1 MPAAFVAVAG
11 RLRYRQVVDFIE
23 AQIVAHD
30 LQPGDLLPTQAELAE
45 MVGVSLITV
54 RRALAELESSGRV
67 VRHQGVGTFVA
78 HPRIFA
84 EPGRSGGLLGTLV
97 EQGGEPRRVSTQVLD
112 LRAGVGATLVEL
124 GGARGGAPPPAP
136 PRGAGGPR
144 PTVANSLHIAL
155 TEKVWQIRR
164 LRLIDGKPMI
174 IEQALLPLSL
184 APDLGGRR
192 DELEGSL
199 YELLARDH
207 GLVDDHEEQYL
218 EVVTPHEREKR
229 QLALP
234 AHARGVRLRG
244 VSFTGAGVP
253 FDCFEQVY
261 PADGF
266 VFYFAGQTAR
276 QLIPTGDTPD
286 WGLAPVREGS

>member
-1 MPAAFVAVAG
+1 MSLLDSNGLRGTAARPGQEFRPAANS
-11 RLRYRQVVDFIE
+11 RLRYRQVIDLIE
-23 AQIVAHD
+23 AQIVAHE
-30 LQPGDLLPTQAELAE
+30 LQPGDLLPTQAELAD
-45 MVGVSLITV
+45 MAGVSLITV
-54 RRALAELESSGRV
+54 RRALGELERNGRV

-78 HPRIFA
+78 HPRIVA

-112 LRAGVGATLVEL
+112 LRVGV
-124 GGARGGAPPPAP
+124 
-136 PRGAGGPR
+136 PR
-144 PTVANSLHIAL
+144 PTVADALHIAL
-155 TEKVWQIRR
+155 GEKVWQIRR
-164 LRLIDGKPMI
+164 LRLIDDKPMI
-174 IEQALLPLSL
+174 IEQALIPLSL

-218 EVVTPHEREKR
+218 EVAAPQEREKR

-234 AHARGVRLRG
+234 ARTRVVRLRG
-244 VSFTGAGVP
+244 VSFTVAGVP

-261 PADGF
+261 PADSF

-276 QLIPTGDTPD
+276 QLIPASDLAD
-286 WGLAPVREGS
+286 WGLAPVEGGS